1 MIGPISELIPS
12 MKKRNKKHGFPLF
25 QTRVSAQPIRKTTMT
40 NETSAQLARGL
51 AAAIAAAAE
60 AANLPKLERMKQH
73 RKSLRT
79 IGFYQGLDGVAE
91 YKLQFPEAET
101 IRVDVSTVA
110 YSPKPAG
117 YSEYLVNLA
126 ERWLGS
132 SIAAAAS
139 NRADVEQLN
148 ERFGTAFPPGKHF
161 SEPLSTGRRKKI
173 KVMFAKHGFPLDIT
187 KAGTM
192 SKVRGLAKATKA
204 LTSLERRVCNAGVI
218 DGTLLVMGNQHFPI
232 ERNGNRDCIRVTIN
246 GKRRRFYL
254 DELEWLAALLAK
266 DWADPLMTTTVRS
279 MGELAYEAPAP
290 DLAPPGGEEIS
301 ELACTEISEP
311 IVAVVDPDRDPLEVT
326 ADELRM
332 FAETGKVLNYG

>member
-1 MIGPISELIPS
+1 MTDQIST
-12 MKKRNKKHGFPLF
+12 PL
-25 QTRVSAQPIRKTTMT
+25 AP
-40 NETSAQLARGL
+40 GL

-60 AANLPKLERMKQH
+60 AANLPRAERMKQH
-73 RKSLRT
+73 RKNLRS

-101 IRVDVSTVA
+101 IRVDVSTLA

-117 YSEYLVNLA
+117 YGEYLVRLA
-126 ERWLGS
+126 ERWLESGT
-132 SIAAAAS
+132 AAAAS
-139 NRADVEQLN
+139 NQADVERLN

-173 KVMFAKHGFPLDIT
+173 KAMFAKHGIPLDL
-187 KAGTM
+187 AQANTM
-192 SKVRGLAKATKA
+192 SKVRGLAKAA
-204 LTSLERRVCNAGVI
+204 RAMTSPQRQVCKAGVI
-218 DGTLLVMGNQHFPI
+218 EGTSLVMGNQHFPI
-232 ERNGNRDCIRVTIN
+232 ERNGDRECIRVTIN

-254 DELEWLAALLAK
+254 DELDWLAGLLVS
-266 DWADPLMTTTVRS
+266 DGADPLITTTVRS

-290 DLAPPGGEEIS
+290 DLALPGGEEIS

-311 IVAVVDPDRDPLEVT
+311 VVAVVDPDRDPLEVS

-332 FAETGKVLNYG
+332 FAETGKVLIYG